1 MPVTINGNGSITGL
15 SVGGLGSG
23 VVNTATLAN
32 GAVTKAKRTHQTGEV
47 VQTKSF
53 LYTATTQTYS
63 GTNNVWNATPITVQI
78 TPTSASNKILVMANL
93 TAGNAA
99 VGEGAAFKVMRSV
112 NGGSYTETVAYGD
125 GVGGANR
132 GSVGGFYDNNTIYTT
147 DCRSIQF
154 LDTPNTTSPVDY
166 KLYVYLFDGST
177 TVYINR
183 PHTTTA
189 LEHIT
194 GTSSI
199 VLMEIAS

>member
-1 MPVTINGNGSITGL
+1 MPVTINGDGSITGL

-32 GAVTKAKRTHQTGEV
+32 GAATQTKRTYATGEV
-47 VQTKSF
+47 IQTQSF
-53 LYTATTQTYS
+53 IFTSVTESFNSKAWHATSVTK
-63 GTNNVWNATPITVQI
+63 QI
-78 TPTSASNKILVMANL
+78 TPTSASNKILVMATL
-93 TAGNAA
+93 TAGNSNN

-125 GVGGANR
+125 AVGGANR

-154 LDTPNTTSPVDY
+154 IDTPNTTLPVDY

>member
-1 MPVTINGNGSITGL
+1 MPVTINGDGSITGL

-32 GAVTKAKRTHQTGEV
+32 GAATQAKRTYATGEV
-47 VQTKSF
+47 IQTQSF
-53 LYTATTQTYS
+53 IFTSVTESFNSKAWHATSVTK
-63 GTNNVWNATPITVQI
+63 QI
-78 TPTSASNKILVMANL
+78 TPTSSSNKILVMATL
-93 TAGNAA
+93 TAGNSNN

-125 GVGGANR
+125 AVGGANR

>member
-1 MPVTINGNGSITGL
+1 MPVTINGDGSIAGL

-32 GAVTKAKRTHQTGEV
+32 GAATQTKRTYATGEV
-47 VQTKSF
+47 IQTQSF
-53 LYTATTQTYS
+53 IFTSVTESFSSKAWHATSVTK
-63 GTNNVWNATPITVQI
+63 QI
-78 TPTSASNKILVMANL
+78 TPTSASNKILVMATL
-93 TAGNAA
+93 TAGNSNN

-125 GVGGANR
+125 AVGTANR

-199 VLMEIAS
+199 VLMEIAG

>member
-1 MPVTINGNGSITGL
+1 MPVTINGDGSITGL

-32 GAVTKAKRTHQTGEV
+32 GAATQAKRTYATGEII
-47 VQTKSF
+47 QTQSF
-53 LYTATTQTYS
+53 IFTSVTESFSSKAWHATSVTKQL
-63 GTNNVWNATPITVQI
+63 
-78 TPTSASNKILVMANL
+78 TPTASSNKILVMATL
-93 TAGNAA
+93 TAGNSNN

-125 GVGGANR
+125 AVGSANR

-154 LDTPNTTSPVDY
+154 IDTPNTTLPVDY
-166 KLYVYLFDGST
+166 KIYVYLFDGNA

-199 VLMEIAS
+199 VLMEVKG

>member
-32 GAVTKAKRTHQTGEV
+32 GAATQAKRTYATGEV
-47 VQTKSF
+47 IQTQSF
-53 LYTATTQTYS
+53 IFTSVTESFNSKAWHATSVTK
-63 GTNNVWNATPITVQI
+63 QI
-78 TPTSASNKILVMANL
+78 TPTSSSNKILVMATL
-93 TAGNAA
+93 TAGNSNN

-125 GVGGANR
+125 AVGGANR

-183 PHTTTA
+183 PHTTTQ

>member
-1 MPVTINGNGSITGL
+1 MPVTINGDGSIAGL

-32 GAVTKAKRTHQTGEV
+32 GAATQAKRTYAAGEV
-47 VQTKSF
+47 IQTQSF
-53 LYTATTQTYS
+53 IFTSVTESFNSKAWHATSVTK
-63 GTNNVWNATPITVQI
+63 QI
-78 TPTSASNKILVMANL
+78 TPTSSSNKILVMATL
-93 TAGNAA
+93 TAGNSNN

>member
-1 MPVTINGNGSITGL
+1 MPVTINGDGSITGL

-32 GAVTKAKRTHQTGEV
+32 GAATQSKRTYATGEV
-47 VQTKSF
+47 IQTQSF
-53 LYTATTQTYS
+53 IFTSVTESFNSKAWHATSVTK
-63 GTNNVWNATPITVQI
+63 QI
-78 TPTSASNKILVMANL
+78 TPTSSSNKILVMATL
-93 TAGNAA
+93 TAGNSNN

-125 GVGGANR
+125 AVGGANR

-183 PHTTTA
+183 PHTTTQ

>member
-1 MPVTINGNGSITGL
+1 MPVTINGDGSISGL

-32 GAVTKAKRTHQTGEV
+32 GAATQTKRTYATGEV
-47 VQTKSF
+47 IQTQSF
-53 LYTATTQTYS
+53 IFTSVTESFSSKAWHATSVTK
-63 GTNNVWNATPITVQI
+63 QI
-78 TPTSASNKILVMANL
+78 TPTSASNKILVMATL
-93 TAGNAA
+93 TAGNSNN

-125 GVGGANR
+125 AVGTANR

-199 VLMEIAS
+199 VLMEIAG

>member
-1 MPVTINGNGSITGL
+1 MPVTINGDGSITGL

-32 GAVTKAKRTHQTGEV
+32 GAVTKAKRTHQSGEV
-47 VQTKSF
+47 VQTQSF

-125 GVGGANR
+125 AVGGANR

-183 PHTTTA
+183 PHTTTQ